1 MPNQKADDRT
11 RVSYLEDFEVEKTLQ
26 DLAART
32 HCSIASLIREA
43 TYKYVAA
50 HKDGSDVQFTQ
61 KPKRKPRKNRKPP
74 EESA

>member
-11 RVSYLEDFEVEKTLQ
+11 RVSYLEDIEVEKTLQ

-32 HCSIASLIREA
+32 HCSIATLIREA

-50 HKDGSDVQFTQ
+50 HKGGDNVQLTQ
-61 KPKRKPRKNRKPP
+61 KPKRVRKSRKQP
-74 EESA
+74 E